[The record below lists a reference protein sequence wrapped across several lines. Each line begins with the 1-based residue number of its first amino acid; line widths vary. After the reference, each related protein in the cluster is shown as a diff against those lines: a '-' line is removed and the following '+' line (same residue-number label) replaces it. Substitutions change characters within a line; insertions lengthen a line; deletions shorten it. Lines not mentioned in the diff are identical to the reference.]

1 MHLRIFLLTITL
13 ICCGAT
19 LRAQQKAFRARPV
32 ETNAPER
39 GALKQSLKAWQV
51 FSLDGLESASP
62 NTTKTLSFEWGSRQL
77 RFSGQHTPI
86 ADQHSHIVEIGPG
99 YRREHPFPQLLQFKG
114 KGIRMI
120 IGKGFILGEY
130 TDQGKK
136 YIVEQLGHFL
146 PGADASKVVVYDA
159 TDVIDHRPATCGAEA
174 AAGNHTHELPSLPS
188 VTPRDK
194 ATGACRI
201 VEVAVLANSTSYREH
216 GSSVQETASYIASIY
231 SLSEGDYT
239 DAFTDDFRF
248 HISEIVV
255 STSADTDPWTHT
267 DDIYRNLGNFWN
279 FATGEFKSP
288 NDISSYWFRTQ
299 GFNGGVIGLAY
310 MGFTCNN
317 VGDAAIREF
326 GGNAQTMRCLLSHEI
341 GHNFNMPHDAAGSGF
356 IMAPSINGS
365 RQFSP
370 GSKTIFETFVNSNAA
385 SCITGCSVDECERT
399 RVNEVQAG
407 MNPDGR
413 SIRAAWSRTP
423 GSQGYVVRWW
433 ERGRSEIT
441 TRTVDSTTL
450 DFTIPLS
457 CSNSRIYRVE
467 VALVCVNGRPGT
479 FTGIDVANMAVPQ
492 IILQGPDVLCPGS
505 STRLRSSLSTG
516 NQWYLDGIAVQNA
529 TGQDLV
535 ITEPG
540 SYTVRANGAGGCTY
554 ESNELFIVRNL
565 SAERPRLSADGATEF
580 CEGNRVVLS
589 STAAD
594 RYQWIRDGVEIAGE
608 QNRTLS
614 AFSSGAYTVRVETAD
629 RCVMISDTIR
639 VVANPVPQPP
649 AVIASRA
656 LQLCPGDAVTL
667 QTSATSGIQWIRNNV
682 SIPGAV
688 QPQFTTAEPGS
699 YRVQVTNQFN
709 CSSQSAEQLVSTV
722 PTPSRPQ
729 LTSTGVTTVCEGD
742 TVNLQTDATTNI
754 QWLLDG
760 AIIANA
766 AGRRN
771 LYADRPGVYQV
782 RVSNDAGCST
792 TSDAITVRFNAVPSR
807 PQVEASGQTTFCTGG
822 MVTLQTNAAAGI
834 QWLYNG
840 SVVAGAN
847 GPSFVASAG
856 GSYTVTVSN
865 SSGCSSTSTAVTVA
879 VLEPPARPEITAGSA
894 TSFCQGGSVQLQ
906 TNATT
911 GIQWFRD
918 GAAIANATGRT
929 FLASQAGNYQ
939 VRVSNAQGCVSPG
952 SESITVNIFENPAR
966 PPLNWNGTEF
976 STLAGFKTYR
986 WLKDGVEIPGANTN
1000 TYRPVSAGNY
1010 RTAVTDN
1017 NNCPAESENYPLVI
1031 TGLQDVTIAGAS
1043 IRCFP
1048 NPAREAI
1055 QVQVT
1060 AASLSRRLTASLVD
1074 INGRQIRMQNLA
1086 IGLNRFET
1094 AQLPAGMYFLMVTD
1108 GIERQVI
1115 KFVKSR

>member
-1 MHLRIFLLTITL
+1 MYLRIFLLTVNL
-13 ICCGAT
+13 LCCGAA
-19 LRAQQKAFRARPV
+19 LRAQQKAFRARPAEV
-32 ETNAPER
+32 NAPER

-62 NTTKTLSFEWGSRQL
+62 TSTRTLSFEWGSRQL
-77 RFSGQHTPI
+77 RFSGQHSPI

-99 YRREHPFPQLLQFKG
+99 YRREHPFPELLQFKG

-159 TDVIDHRPATCGAEA
+159 TDVIDHRPATCGAET
-174 AAGNHTHELPSLPS
+174 AAGNHTHELPFSPS
-188 VTPRDK
+188 AITRDK

-255 STSADTDPWTHT
+255 STSADTDPWAHT

-279 FATGEFKSP
+279 YASGEFKSP
-288 NDISSYWFRTQ
+288 NDLSSYWFRTQ
-299 GFNGGVIGLAY
+299 AFTGGVIGLAY

-341 GHNFNMPHDAAGSGF
+341 GHNFNIPHDAAGSGF

-370 GSKTIFETFVNSNAA
+370 GSKTSFETFVNTNAA
-385 SCITGCSVDECERT
+385 ACITGCTTDECERT
-399 RVNEVQAG
+399 RVNDVQAG

-433 ERGRSEIT
+433 ERGRNDIT
-441 TRTVDSTTL
+441 TRTVDSTSV

-457 CSNSRIYRVE
+457 CSDSRIYRVE

-479 FTGIDVANMAVPQ
+479 FTGIDVANTAVPQ
-492 IILQGPDVLCPGS
+492 ITLQGTDVLCPGS
-505 STRLRSSLSTG
+505 TTRIRSSLSAG
-516 NQWYLDGIAVQNA
+516 NQWFRDGIAIQHAN
-529 TGQDLV
+529 GQELE

-540 SYTVRANGAGGCTY
+540 SYTVRATSAGGCTFV
-554 ESNELFIVRNL
+554 SNELFIVRNL
-565 SAERPRLSADGATEF
+565 SATRPRLSADGSTEF

-594 RYQWIRDGVEIAGE
+594 RYQWIRNGVEISGE
-608 QNRTLS
+608 QGRTLS
-614 AFSSGAYTVRVETAD
+614 ATTSGAYTVRVETAD
-629 RCVMISDTIR
+629 RCVMVSDTIT
-639 VVANPVPQPP
+639 VLANPVPEAP

-667 QTSATSGIQWIRNNV
+667 QSSVSTGIQWLRNDV
-682 SIPGAV
+682 LIAGAV
-688 QPQFTTAEPGS
+688 NPQFTTAEPGS

-709 CSSQSAEQLVSTV
+709 CISQSAEQIISTV
-722 PTPSRPQ
+722 ATPARPR
-729 LTSTGVTTVCEGD
+729 LTSTGSLTVCEGD
-742 TVNLQTDATTNI
+742 TVNLQTDAATNI

-760 AIIANA
+760 SVLANA
-766 AGRRN
+766 AGRTN
-771 LYADRPGVYQV
+771 LYAERSGAYQV
-782 RVSNDAGCST
+782 RVSNEAGCTST
-792 TSDAITVRFNAVPSR
+792 SEALTVRFNSVPNR
-807 PQVEASGQTTFCTGG
+807 PQVQATGQTTFCTGG
-822 MVTLQTNAAAGI
+822 RVT
-834 QWLYNG
+834 
-840 SVVAGAN
+840 
-847 GPSFVASAG
+847 
-856 GSYTVTVSN
+856 
-865 SSGCSSTSTAVTVA
+865 
-879 VLEPPARPEITAGSA
+879 
-894 TSFCQGGSVQLQ
+894 LQ

-911 GIQWFRD
+911 GIQWFYN
-918 GAAIANATGRT
+918 GAVVPGATNPSFEANATGSYT
-929 FLASQAGNYQ
+929 
-939 VRVSNAQGCVSPG
+939 VSVTNSSGC
-952 SESITVNIFENPAR
+952 
-966 PPLNWNGTEF
+966 
-976 STLAGFKTYR
+976 
-986 WLKDGVEIPGANTN
+986 ANTSAEA
-1000 TYRPVSAGNY
+1000 VSA
-1010 RTAVTDN
+1010 RADRW
-1017 NNCPAESENYPLVI
+1017 NCKPMQHRAY
-1031 TGLQDVTIAGAS
+1031 
-1043 IRCFP
+1043 
-1048 NPAREAI
+1048 
-1055 QVQVT
+1055 
-1060 AASLSRRLTASLVD
+1060 
-1074 INGRQIRMQNLA
+1074 NGSATELPSPMLPGGHSGQTRQ
-1086 IGLNRFET
+1086 GPT
-1094 AQLPAGMYFLMVTD
+1094 
-1108 GIERQVI
+1108 
-1115 KFVKSR
+1115 S